1 MDLATMLG
9 IDTADPLQER
19 AAAQVAE
26 DQAMIDAL
34 VAHRRQ
40 TATQQQIADLMGISQ
55 AAVARIEAGN
65 RDPRLSTLRRYAV
78 AVGQVVRHMV
88 TDVAD
93 PGCWSTGRHEV
104 RLVIAGDTG
113 VGSSRFYTE
122 DAPLD
127 SEVLRAESHDHKTG
141 VTRAVRVSIGDVQ
154 RADMGSYAR
163 SAHATV

>member
-9 IDTADPLQER
+9 IDTTDPLQER

-26 DQAMIDAL
+26 DQAMLDTL

-65 RDPRLSTLRRYAV
+65 RDPRISTLRRYAV
-78 AVGQVVRHMV
+78 AVGKVVRHSV
-88 TDVAD
+88 ANVAD

-113 VGSSRFYTE
+113 VGNSRFYTE

-127 SEVLRAESHDHKTG
+127 SEVLQAETHDHKTG
-141 VTRAVRVSIGDVQ
+141 VTRTVRVSIGDVQ
-154 RADMGSYAR
+154 RVDMSSYAG
-163 SAHATV
+163 STHAAV